1 MQDIKNWSVDITI
14 QYQWK
19 AMKIPYRKTYKKLKP
34 KNDVRKNSTNSMGE
48 KKKNAKIK
56 INNITQESMLIN
68 WIYSYT
74 KQAINQTD
82 NQINK

>member
-19 AMKIPYRKTYKKLKP
+19 AMKIPYRKLYKKLKP

-48 KKKNAKIK
+48 KKKKCK
-56 INNITQESMLIN
+56 
-68 WIYSYT
+68 
-74 KQAINQTD
+74 NQ
-82 NQINK
+82 NK